1 MGVDIR
7 YDCDVSQ
14 QSTMPS
20 HCPKCFGPDCTF
32 VTSEKRGLFP
42 ICKAKKGRRYHAK
55 NEKEGEEKTSSYVTE
70 GVSSAC

>member
-1 MGVDIR
+1 MCSIGMRPFITAQCAIFFVS
-7 YDCDVSQ
+7 DCI
-14 QSTMPS
+14 
-20 HCPKCFGPDCTF
+20 F